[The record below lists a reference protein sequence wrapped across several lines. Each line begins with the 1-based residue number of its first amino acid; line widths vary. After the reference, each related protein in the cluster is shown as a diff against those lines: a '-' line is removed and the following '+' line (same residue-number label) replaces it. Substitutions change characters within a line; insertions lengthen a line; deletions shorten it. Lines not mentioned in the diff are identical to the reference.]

1 MHRPVKLRH
10 DESEEDESSSSSEAG
25 TDSHTETS
33 SSGSSDSRPL
43 GYATDEEDWISSSNP
58 YTETWE
64 SSDPI
69 EEDPDVNYKRMS
81 FGALKQAQSEL
92 DSQPRK
98 RKLPQDFDEP
108 QKDTA
113 KPLAEIQASKK
124 PKESRQS
131 KHAPTILSSKQQVS
145 RKRDIFEPSPA
156 IKSRDPRFDPTVQA
170 SNHDRNAV
178 DKANKNYS
186 FLSSYQAA
194 EILDLKS
201 QIKKA
206 KDPDTIAELKKRVM
220 AIENRARAVEAKQR
234 ERDISKKHKEKE
246 KEAIR
251 SGEKSKPFF
260 LKPGEVKKLA
270 QQERLDSMGAK
281 ARDKALQRKRKREK
295 SKESRN
301 MPRARRE

>member
-10 DESEEDESSSSSEAG
+10 DQSDEDNKSSSSDAG
-25 TDSHTETS
+25 TNSQTETS
-33 SSGSSDSRPL
+33 SSGSTDLRPL

-58 YTETWE
+58 YTETWN

-69 EEDPDVNYKRMS
+69 EEDTDVNYKHMS

-98 RKLPQDFDEP
+98 RKLPQDFDAP
-108 QKDTA
+108 QKDST
-113 KPLAEIQASKK
+113 KTPSEERITKK
-124 PKESRQS
+124 PKETRQS

-145 RKRDIFEPSPA
+145 RKRDVFEPSRA

-170 SNHDRNAV
+170 SNHARNAV
-178 DKANKNYS
+178 DKANKDYS

-206 KDPDTIAELKKRVM
+206 KDPDTIAELKKQVM
-220 AIENRARAVEAKQR
+220 ATENRIRAMEAKLR
-234 ERDISKKHKEKE
+234 ERDIAKKHKQKE

-251 SGEKSKPFF
+251 TGEKSKPFF

-270 QQERLDSMGAK
+270 QRERLDSMGAK

>member
-1 MHRPVKLRH
+1 MYRPMKPRH
-10 DESEEDESSSSSEAG
+10 DESGEDDNSSSADAG
-25 TDSHTETS
+25 TELQTETS
-33 SSGSSDSRPL
+33 SSGSTDSRPL
-43 GYATDEEDWISSSNP
+43 GYVTDEEDWISSSYP
-58 YTETWE
+58 YTETGN

-69 EEDPDVNYKRMS
+69 EEDTDVNYKHMS

-92 DSQPRK
+92 DSQSRK
-98 RKLPQDFDEP
+98 RKLQQDFDAP
-108 QKDTA
+108 RKDSTET
-113 KPLAEIQASKK
+113 PSEESISKK
-124 PKESRQS
+124 PKESRRS

-145 RKRDIFEPSPA
+145 RKRDVFEPSPG
-156 IKSRDPRFDPTVQA
+156 IKSRDPRFDPIVQA
-170 SNHDRNAV
+170 SNHDRNSV
-178 DKANKNYS
+178 DKANKDYS

-206 KDPDTIAELKKRVM
+206 KDPNTVAELKKRVM
-220 AIENRARAVEAKQR
+220 AAENRVRAMEAKLR
-234 ERDISKKHKEKE
+234 ERDIAKKHKQKE

-251 SGEKSKPFF
+251 TGEKSKPFF

-270 QQERLDSMGAK
+270 QRERLDSMGAK